1 MDWSGEIIKH
11 FWYCCEMA
19 SKQNALQ
26 PEALKVLK
34 VCNVTLL

>member
-11 FWYCCEMA
+11 FWYCEMA

-34 VCNVTLL
+34 VGNVTLL